1 MVKSLSG
8 RKIAFIPD
16 VQLRY
21 PNLCLE
27 EKDENKSIGIG

>member
-1 MVKSLSG
+1 MVKPLLG
-8 RKIAFIPD
+8 TVAFIPD

-27 EKDENKSIGIG
+27 EKDENKSVGIG